1 MHDIEPFYRWRHHYI
16 AEEDEYSPF
25 YQNEH
30 SEFYFTN
37 TVYDHF
43 IHPQWEDFGSSTLY
57 LKILFTD
64 YEKGFTIL
72 EFIGEW
78 NDCINN
84 DIMLLKR
91 GVIDQMLSK
100 GINKFLLIGEN
111 VMNFHSHEDDYYEEW
126 FQEVEE
132 GWIAGL
138 NFQDHLRREFIE
150 NNLDQYINFGGD
162 LDRFPWRTFDP
173 KVLFRKVDN
182 ILKKRLEPGHFRE

>member
-16 AEEDEYSPF
+16 AEEDKYSPF